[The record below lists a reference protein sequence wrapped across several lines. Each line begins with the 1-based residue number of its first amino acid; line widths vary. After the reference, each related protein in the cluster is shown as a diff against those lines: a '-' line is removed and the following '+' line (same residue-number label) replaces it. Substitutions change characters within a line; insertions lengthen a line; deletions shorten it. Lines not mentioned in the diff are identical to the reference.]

1 MFLDVEKSDEQI
13 TADILSNLPNKYQKS
28 VGFLAWDYARAIAIG
43 GFNAI
48 YDLLKYI
55 CSMGDLNNYKYDDIV
70 KFVYQRRGLVAREAS
85 KATGS
90 LTVTGTGTITAG
102 DLFQTEAGM
111 KFESTET
118 KSISGTGTIA
128 IQAVDAGA
136 DGNVPANSIVV
147 IPVSIA
153 GIASV
158 TNPNALTGGYDA
170 ETKESIIERY
180 LEDIRRPITSNNI
193 YHYIKWAKEVVGVGD
208 AKIKPLWD
216 GDNTVKVV
224 IINSDNEV
232 ANTAL
237 VNAVQRYID
246 PFGYEVT
253 NGTSTGYVQIYNDCS
268 GSVDY
273 VPQGTTVYSDK
284 ALTTVL
290 ATADTNEFYYNSNTK
305 NGWGC
310 GLGEANVGAYVTVA
324 SADAKNIDISV
335 EVTLKDGATLSE
347 VEDAIEEEIGKYF
360 KSTVFK
366 DSYISY
372 AKIGA
377 SILSADG
384 VLDYDNLTVNSGT
397 NNIPLVDTNASV
409 EVAVL
414 NSLTVTEVQ

>member
-13 TADILSNLPNKYQKS
+13 TADILTNLPDKYQKS

-48 YDLLKYI
+48 YDILKYI
-55 CSMGDLNNYKYDDIV
+55 CSMGDLNNYKYDDLV
-70 KFVYQRRGLVAREAS
+70 KFVYQRRGFVARVAS

-90 LTVTGTGTITAG
+90 LSVTGTGTITAG

-111 KFESTET
+111 KFEATET
-118 KSISGTGTIA
+118 KSISGTGTIS

-136 DGNVPANSIVV
+136 DGNVPSNSIVV

-158 TNPNALTGGYDA
+158 TNTSALTGGYDK
-170 ETKESIIERY
+170 ESKESIIERY
-180 LEDIRRPITSNNI
+180 LEDIRQPITSNNI

-208 AKIKPLWD
+208 AKIKPLWN

-224 IINSDNEV
+224 LINSDNEC

-237 VNAVQRYID
+237 VNSVQKYID

-253 NGTSTGYVQIYNDCS
+253 NGTTTGYVQIYNDCS

-273 VPQGTTVYSDK
+273 VPQGTPIYSDCS
-284 ALTTVL
+284 LQTVI
-290 ATADTNEFYYNSNTK
+290 ATADTNEFYYVSNTK
-305 NGWGC
+305 HGWGC
-310 GLGEANVGAYVTVA
+310 GYGEANVGAYVTVT
-324 SADAKNIDISV
+324 SADAKDIDISV
-335 EVTLKDGATLSE
+335 EVTVADSATLQS
-347 VEDAIEEEIGKYF
+347 VTDAIEEKINEYL
-360 KSTVFK
+360 KSVVFK
-366 DSYISY
+366 DSYVSY

-377 SILSADG
+377 CVLNADG
-384 VLDYDNLTVNSGT
+384 VFDYSSLTINSGT
-397 NNIPLVDTNASV
+397 SNIALVDTNASV
-409 EVAVL
+409 EIPVL
-414 NSLTVTEVQ
+414 HTLSVTERT

>member
-1 MFLDVEKSDEQI
+1 MFLNVEKTNEEIS
-13 TADILSNLPNKYQKS
+13 ADILSNLDDKYQKS

-43 GFNAI
+43 GFEKI
-48 YDLLKYI
+48 YDILKYI
-55 CSMGDLNNYKYDDIV
+55 CSMGDLNNYKYDDLV
-70 KFVYQRRGLVAREAS
+70 KFVYQRRGIVAHVAS

-90 LTVTGTGTITAG
+90 LTITGTGTITAG

-118 KSISGTGTIA
+118 KSINGTGTIS
-128 IQAVDAGA
+128 IQAIDAGI

-153 GIASV
+153 GISSV
-158 TNPNALTGGYDA
+158 TNSSALTGGYDA

-180 LEDIRRPITSNNI
+180 LEDIRQPITSNNI
-193 YHYIKWAKEVVGVGD
+193 YHYVKWAKEVTGVGN
-208 AKIKPLWD
+208 AKIKPLWN

-224 IINSDNEV
+224 LINSDNEC
-232 ANTAL
+232 ANSAL
-237 VNAVQRYID
+237 VNSVQKYID

-273 VPQGTTVYSDK
+273 VPQGTTIYSDCSLK
-284 ALTTVL
+284 TVI
-290 ATADTNEFYYNSNTK
+290 ATADTNEYYYVSNTK
-305 NGWGC
+305 HGWGC
-310 GLGEANVGAYVTVA
+310 GYGEANIGAYVSVV
-324 SADAKNIDISV
+324 SADAKNINISV
-335 EVTLKDGATLSE
+335 EVDLKDGATLSD
-347 VEDAIEEEIGKYF
+347 VEDAIKEEIEKYF
-360 KSTVFK
+360 KSTVFV

-377 SILSADG
+377 CILKADG
-384 VLDYDNLTVNSGT
+384 VLDYDNLTVNGGT

-409 EVAVL
+409 EIAVL
-414 NSLTVTEVQ
+414 NTLTVTEGQ

>member
-1 MFLDVEKSDEQI
+1 MFLNVEKSDEQI
-13 TADILSNLPNKYQKS
+13 TADILTNLPDKYQKS

-55 CSMGDLNNYKYDDIV
+55 CSMGDLNNYKYDDLV
-70 KFVYQRRGLVAREAS
+70 KFVYQRRGIVARVAS
-85 KATGS
+85 YATGS
-90 LTVTGTGTITAG
+90 LTVTGTGTITTG

-111 KFESTET
+111 KFESLET
-118 KSISGTGTIA
+118 KTITESGTIS

-147 IPVSIA
+147 IPVSIT
-153 GIASV
+153 GISSV
-158 TNPNALTGGYDA
+158 TNPNALTGGYEK

-193 YHYIKWAKEVVGVGD
+193 YHYIKWAKEVSGVGD
-208 AKIKPLWD
+208 AKIKPLWN

-224 IINSDNEV
+224 LINTDNEC
-232 ANTAL
+232 ADNAL
-237 VNAVQRYID
+237 VNSVQKYID

-253 NGTSTGYVQIYNDCS
+253 NGTLTGYAQIYNDCS

-273 VPQGTTVYSDK
+273 VPQGTTIYTNYDLK
-284 ALTTVL
+284 TVL
-290 ATADTNEFYYNSNTK
+290 ATADANEWSYVSTTK
-305 NGWGC
+305 HGWGC
-310 GLGEANVGAYVTVA
+310 GYGEANIGAYVSVV
-324 SADAKNIDISV
+324 SADAKNINIAV

-347 VEDAIEEEIGKYF
+347 VEDAIEEQIESYF
-360 KSTVFK
+360 KSTVFV

-377 SILSADG
+377 CILKADG

-397 NNIPLVDTNASV
+397 NNIPLVDSDASV
-409 EVAVL
+409 EIAVL
-414 NSLTVTEVQ
+414 NSLTVTTGE

>member
-55 CSMGDLNNYKYDDIV
+55 CSMGDLNNYKYDDLV

-136 DGNVPANSIVV
+136 DGNVPVNSIVV

-180 LEDIRRPITSNNI
+180 LEDLRQPITSNNI
-193 YHYIKWAKEVVGVGD
+193 YHYVKWAKEVTGVGN
-208 AKIKPLWD
+208 AKIKPLWN

-224 IINSDNEV
+224 LINTDNEV
-232 ANTAL
+232 ANSAL
-237 VNAVQRYID
+237 VNSVQKYID

-253 NGTSTGYVQIYNDCS
+253 NGTTTGYVQIYNDCS

-273 VPQGTTVYSDK
+273 VPQGTTIYSNYD
-284 ALTTVL
+284 LQTVI
-290 ATADTNEFYYNSNTK
+290 ATADANEYYYVSNTK
-305 NGWGC
+305 HGWGC
-310 GLGEANVGAYVTVA
+310 GYGEANIGAYVSVV
-324 SADAKNIDISV
+324 SADAKNINVSV
-335 EVTLKDGATLSE
+335 EVDLKDGATLSV
-347 VEDAIEEEIGKYF
+347 VEDAIEEEIEKYF
-360 KSTVFK
+360 KSTVFV

-377 SILSADG
+377 CILKADG
-384 VLDYDNLTVNSGT
+384 VLDYDNLTVNGAT
-397 NNIPLVDTNASV
+397 NNIALVDSNASV
-409 EVAVL
+409 EIAVL
-414 NSLTVTEVQ
+414 NTLTVTEGQ

>member
-1 MFLDVEKSDEQI
+1 MFLNVEKSDEQI
-13 TADILSNLPNKYQKS
+13 TADILSNLPAKYQKS
-28 VGFLAWDYARAIAIG
+28 VGFFAWDYARAIAIG

-48 YDLLKYI
+48 YDLMKYV
-55 CSMGDLNNYKYDDIV
+55 CSMGDLNNYKYDDLV
-70 KFVYQRRGLVAREAS
+70 KFVYQRRGIVARVAS
-85 KATGS
+85 YATGS
-90 LTVTGTGTITAG
+90 LNVTGTGTITAG

-111 KFESTET
+111 KFVATET
-118 KSISGTGTIA
+118 KTITESGTIS

-147 IPVSIA
+147 IPVSIT

-180 LEDIRRPITSNNI
+180 LEDIQQPITSNNI
-193 YHYIKWAKEVVGVGD
+193 YHYKKWAKEVTGVGD
-208 AKIKPLWD
+208 AKIKPLWN

-224 IINSDNEV
+224 LINSDNEV
-232 ANTAL
+232 ADNAL
-237 VNAVQRYID
+237 VNSVQRYID

-253 NGTSTGYVQIYNDCS
+253 NGTLTGYVQTYSAGN
-268 GSVDY
+268 VA
-273 VPQGTTVYSDK
+273 QGTVIYTNYDLK
-284 ALTTVL
+284 TVL
-290 ATADTNEFYYNSNTK
+290 ATADANEWSYVSNTK

-310 GLGEANVGAYVTVA
+310 GYGEANIGAYVTCT
-324 SADAKNIDISV
+324 SADAKNINISV

-347 VEDAIEEEIGKYF
+347 VEDAIEQQIESYF
-360 KSTVFK
+360 KSTVFV

-377 SILSADG
+377 CILQADG

-397 NNIPLVDTNASV
+397 NNIALVDTNASV
-409 EVAVL
+409 EIAVL
-414 NSLTVTEVQ
+414 NTLTVTEGQ

>member
-55 CSMGDLNNYKYDDIV
+55 CSMGDLNNYKYDDLV

-102 DLFQTEAGM
+102 NLFQTEAGM

-136 DGNVPANSIVV
+136 DGNVPVNSIVV

-180 LEDIRRPITSNNI
+180 LEDLRQPITSNNI
-193 YHYIKWAKEVVGVGD
+193 YHYIKWAKEVTGVGN
-208 AKIKPLWD
+208 AKIKPLWN

-224 IINSDNEV
+224 LINTDNEV
-232 ANTAL
+232 ANSAL
-237 VNAVQRYID
+237 VNSVQKYID

-253 NGTSTGYVQIYNDCS
+253 NGTATGYVQIYNDCS

-273 VPQGTTVYSDK
+273 VPQGTTIYSNYD
-284 ALTTVL
+284 LQTVI
-290 ATADTNEFYYNSNTK
+290 ATADTNEYYYVSNTK
-305 NGWGC
+305 HGWGC
-310 GLGEANVGAYVTVA
+310 GYGEANIGAYVSVV
-324 SADAKNIDISV
+324 SADAKNINISV
-335 EVTLKDGATLSE
+335 EVDLKDGATLSA
-347 VEDAIEEEIGKYF
+347 VEDAIEEEIEKYF
-360 KSTVFK
+360 KSTVFV

-377 SILSADG
+377 YILKADG

-409 EVAVL
+409 EIAVL
-414 NSLTVTEVQ
+414 NTLTVTEGQ

>member
-1 MFLDVEKSDEQI
+1 MFLNVEKSDEQI
-13 TADILSNLPNKYQKS
+13 SADILSNLPDKYQKS

-48 YDLLKYI
+48 YEILRYI
-55 CSMGDLNNYKYDDIV
+55 CSMGDLNNFKYNDLV
-70 KFVYQRRGLVAREAS
+70 KFVYQRRGLIAREAS

-90 LTVTGTGTITAG
+90 LTVTGTGTIATG

-111 KFESTET
+111 QFEATET
-118 KSISGTGTIA
+118 KTINGTGTIA
-128 IQAVDAGA
+128 IQAVVAGA
-136 DGNVPANSIVV
+136 DGNVPVNSIVV

-153 GIASV
+153 GITSV

-170 ETKESIIERY
+170 ESKESIIERY

-208 AKIKPLWD
+208 AKIKPLWN

-224 IINSDNEV
+224 LINSDNEC

-284 ALTTVL
+284 ALTTIL
-290 ATADTNEFYYNSNTK
+290 ATADTNEFYYNSSTK
-305 NGWGC
+305 YGWGC
-310 GLGEANVGAYVTVA
+310 GLGEANIGAYVTVT
-324 SADAKNIDISV
+324 SADAKNINISV
-335 EVTLKDGATLSE
+335 EVDLKDGATLSE
-347 VEDAIEEEIGKYF
+347 VEDAIEEKIGEYF

-409 EVAVL
+409 EIAVL
-414 NSLTVTEVQ
+414 NSLTVTEGQ

>member
-55 CSMGDLNNYKYDDIV
+55 CSMGDLNNYKYDDLV

-136 DGNVPANSIVV
+136 DGNVPVNSIVV

-180 LEDIRRPITSNNI
+180 LEDLRQPITSNNI
-193 YHYIKWAKEVVGVGD
+193 YHYIKWAKEVTGVGD
-208 AKIKPLWD
+208 AKIKPLWN

-224 IINSDNEV
+224 LINTDNEV
-232 ANTAL
+232 ANSAL
-237 VNAVQRYID
+237 VNSVQKYID

-253 NGTSTGYVQIYNDCS
+253 NGTTTGYVQIYNDCS

-273 VPQGTTVYSDK
+273 VPQGTTIYSNYD
-284 ALTTVL
+284 LQTVI
-290 ATADTNEFYYNSNTK
+290 ATADANEYYYVSNTK
-305 NGWGC
+305 HGWGC
-310 GLGEANVGAYVTVA
+310 GYGEANIGAYVSVV
-324 SADAKNIDISV
+324 SADAKNINISV
-335 EVTLKDGATLSE
+335 EVDLKDGATLSA
-347 VEDAIEEEIGKYF
+347 VEDAIQEEIEKYF
-360 KSTVFK
+360 KSTVFV

-377 SILSADG
+377 CILKADG

-409 EVAVL
+409 EIAVL
-414 NSLTVTEVQ
+414 NTLTVTEGQ